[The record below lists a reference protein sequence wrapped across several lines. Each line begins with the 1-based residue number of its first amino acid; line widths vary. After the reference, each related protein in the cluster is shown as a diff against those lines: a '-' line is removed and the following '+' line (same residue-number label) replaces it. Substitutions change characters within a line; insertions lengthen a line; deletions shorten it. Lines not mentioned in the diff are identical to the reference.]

1 MKIEYLYFYLN
12 FLNMNR
18 RIETFILF
26 TRSCKALNSMI
37 IFFNRKKLKFAGL
50 GLQNI
55 IQLFVRKDMELYFST
70 IKKQN

>member
-55 IQLFVRKDMELYFST
+55 I
-70 IKKQN
+70 